1 MHWTP
6 TCLTNRPSR
15 NSCGDR
21 RPVTLDR
28 VDGQGRVKL
37 DLYED
42 TAEALRAA
50 LHELR
55 RHQQTGAPIQSPRP
69 DHARGLD
76 LLIQHLDGQLS
87 PPPFRNV
94 A

>member
-1 MHWTP
+1 
-6 TCLTNRPSR
+6 LN
-15 NSCGDR
+15 
-21 RPVTLDR
+21 R
-28 VDGQGRVKL
+28 VDGPGRVKL
-37 DLYED
+37 DLYAD

-55 RHQQTGAPIQSPRP
+55 RHQQSGTPIAAPRP

-76 LLIQHLDGQLS
+76 LLIEHLDGQLS
-87 PPPFRNV
+87 PPPYRNV